1 MTGDEGK
8 AAQGDGARDG
18 GNPAG
23 AAAGFWD
30 FTLDFY
36 GGDGI
41 SDCLVRLQDE
51 CGLDVN
57 VLLLAVWRG
66 LQGRLLVD
74 AAAAEKSIAT
84 WREEVTEPLRDLRR
98 RLKAAGWTALP
109 AGLVAAA
116 EGPFREQLKALEID
130 SERLT
135 QAALEAAP
143 TRAAATGADAAVAAN
158 LAAVR
163 GLAGEAA
170 ARQAEPLCAVLERA
184 AAAYAAPA

>member
-66 LQGRLLVD
+66 LCI
-74 AAAAEKSIAT
+74 S
-84 WREEVTEPLRDLRR
+84 
-98 RLKAAGWTALP
+98 
-109 AGLVAAA
+109 
-116 EGPFREQLKALEID
+116 
-130 SERLT
+130 
-135 QAALEAAP
+135 
-143 TRAAATGADAAVAAN
+143 
-158 LAAVR
+158 
-163 GLAGEAA
+163 
-170 ARQAEPLCAVLERA
+170 
-184 AAAYAAPA
+184 